1 MKFKFNTKQMILLGI
16 ICILILILPLQIDN
30 KVRVNQIIFSENK
43 EKALIQTETT
53 NIIPNTNRFDR
64 ADSLIQNIT
73 LKYKLLSILSGNED
87 VDYSEL
93 ENIKQRLDTPLARK
107 NENVYKHIEEELD
120 KINISLNI
128 TLMSYGIIIDQ
139 DVPKNTIVTVDEI
152 TENKIIC
159 HDNSYSYEM
168 SKKNLVIEDEIDIDD
183 DIKVYYK
190 EINYKDPKKISAYY
204 AEITK

>member
-93 ENIKQRLDTPLARK
+93 ENIKQRLNTPLARK

-168 SKKNLVIEDEIDIDD
+168 SKKNLVIEDEIDVDD

>member
-168 SKKNLVIEDEIDIDD
+168 SKKNLVIEDEIDVDD

>member
-1 MKFKFNTKQMILLGI
+1 MKFKFSTKQMVLFEI

-64 ADSLIQNIT
+64 ADSLIQIFT

-168 SKKNLVIEDEIDIDD
+168 SKKNLVIEDEIDVDD